1 MLYSLLQTPDLLF
14 DNSELDIECLVKFHK
29 STHMVVKLLDAV
41 FHAGEAILHVFYN
54 RNDRCVIRLK

>member
-1 MLYSLLQTPDLLF
+1 
-14 DNSELDIECLVKFHK
+14 VKFHK